1 MKEYELKNE
10 QLEEVSGGEDCP
22 YCGEEMSEYF
32 KCLSCK
38 QVFKGTPGTV
48 NCCPFCGSIE
58 RHFIQSFPSHSF

>member
-1 MKEYELKNE
+1 MTEYEVKNE

-48 NCCPFCGSIE
+48 NCCPFC
-58 RHFIQSFPSHSF
+58 

>member
-10 QLEEVSGGEDCP
+10 QLEEVSGGEGCP
-22 YCGEEMSEYF
+22 YCGEEMGEYF

-48 NCCPFCGSIE
+48 NSCPFCGSKGIDTHYE
-58 RHFIQSFPSHSF
+58 GEY